1 VVEEDEFV
9 LVLNSKRA
17 EDDGVHQGEDGGVGA
32 NAETQRHNR
41 GGSEP
46 GLERFRGIR
55 RAPSK
60 Q

>member
-1 VVEEDEFV
+1 
-9 LVLNSKRA
+9 LNSKRA

-41 GGSEP
+41 CGSEP